1 MYNWF
6 ECKVAFDKMGEEGL
20 IKRTLESY
28 LVDAMSFTDAEKRII
43 KEMKPFVSG
52 EFLVTNIKRVK
63 ITDLFYNEN
72 GDKWY
77 RCKVNLIIPDED
89 KGIERK
95 SAVTMMVQASGML
108 EAVENLI
115 TQMKSSL
122 LDYEIAAVTETLLMD
137 VFTYEPAE
145 KD

>member
-1 MYNWF
+1 MRLIKWV
-6 ECKVAFDKMGEEGL
+6 KKGL

-28 LVDAMSFTDAEKRII
+28 LVDAMSFTDAEKRIM

-115 TQMKSSL
+115 AQMKSSL
-122 LDYEIAAVTETLLMD
+122 SDYEIAAVTETLLMD

>member
-1 MYNWF
+1 M
-6 ECKVAFDKMGEEGL
+6 
-20 IKRTLESY
+20 
-28 LVDAMSFTDAEKRII
+28 

-63 ITDLFYNEN
+63 ITDLFYSN

-95 SAVTMMVQASGML
+95 SCGYDDGTSFRYVGG
-108 EAVENLI
+108 
-115 TQMKSSL
+115 
-122 LDYEIAAVTETLLMD
+122 Y
-137 VFTYEPAE
+137 
-145 KD
+145 

>member
-1 MYNWF
+1 M
-6 ECKVAFDKMGEEGL
+6 
-20 IKRTLESY
+20 
-28 LVDAMSFTDAEKRII
+28 

-115 TQMKSSL
+115 AQMKSSL
-122 LDYEIAAVTETLLMD
+122 SDYEIAAVTETLLMD

>member
-63 ITDLFYNEN
+63 IT
-72 GDKWY
+72 
-77 RCKVNLIIPDED
+77 
-89 KGIERK
+89 
-95 SAVTMMVQASGML
+95 
-108 EAVENLI
+108 
-115 TQMKSSL
+115 
-122 LDYEIAAVTETLLMD
+122 
-137 VFTYEPAE
+137 
-145 KD
+145 

>member
-1 MYNWF
+1 
-6 ECKVAFDKMGEEGL
+6 MGEEGL

-28 LVDAMSFTDAEKRII
+28 LVDAMSFTDAEKRIM

-115 TQMKSSL
+115 AQMKSSL
-122 LDYEIAAVTETLLMD
+122 SDYEIAAVTETLLMD

>member
-1 MYNWF
+1 
-6 ECKVAFDKMGEEGL
+6 MGEEGL

-115 TQMKSSL
+115 AQMKSSL
-122 LDYEIAAVTETLLMD
+122 SDYEIAAVTETLLMD
-137 VFTYEPAE
+137 VFTYEPAD

>member
-6 ECKVAFDKMGEEGL
+6 ECKVSFDKIGEGGL
-20 IKRTLESY
+20 LKRTSESY
-28 LVDAMSFTDAEKRII
+28 LVDALSFTDAEKRIS
-43 KEMKPFVSG
+43 KEMQPFVSG
-52 EFLVTNIKRVK
+52 EFLVANIKRVK
-63 ITDLFYNEN
+63 ITELFYHEG

-95 SAVTMMVQASGML
+95 TAVTMMVQGVSL
-108 EAVENLI
+108 QEAVETLI
-115 TQMKSSL
+115 SQMKTTLSE
-122 LDYEIAAVTETLLMD
+122 YEIASVTETLLMD
-137 VFTYEPAE
+137 VFSFEPAD